1 MLDTAV
7 CSDRF
12 REIHGVL
19 AKMKR
24 NHEHLFTRTFFALH
38 DSIDYTNSEKSWT
51 RKTQR

>member
-24 NHEHLFTRTFFALH
+24 NHEHLFTRNDLSLFLYGTIMLQ
-38 DSIDYTNSEKSWT
+38 K
-51 RKTQR
+51 K